1 MNHKLLAIVAATTV
15 LGAAVRTEAATVT
28 FDFNSL
34 ATGANSAAIQTY
46 MQGLLSGGSTVSVT
60 SGAVQTDNAYNGD
73 GHVVGPCSPTCTS
86 ATLGPDTFLRNTAG
100 IAGWSFV
107 FGGGF
112 VIDSVQFDYE
122 IFPDG
127 TCTRLSATYC
137 GGAANANGIYP
148 NQPDF
153 TFSTN
158 LGQVFHYY
166 ALTPGSG
173 ASGPA
178 GNPSA
183 STYTHSPI
191 SGAVATEKAPQL
203 IGNTGLLVTGVAG
216 ATTLT
221 FMDWPATIGID
232 NLVINYH
239 RASGFTPVPEPGT
252 IGLMAAGLAALV
264 YQRRKRSVREQR
276 SA

>member
-1 MNHKLLAIVAATTV
+1 MKHRLLAIIAATSV
-15 LGAAVRTEAATVT
+15 LSGAAQTEAATVT

-34 ATGANSAAIQTY
+34 ASGANSTAIQTY

-60 SGAVQTDNAYNGD
+60 AGAVQTDKAYNGD
-73 GHVVGPCSPTCTS
+73 GHVVGPCVSTTCTS
-86 ATLGPDTFLRNTAG
+86 QTLGPDTFLRNTAG

-107 FGGGF
+107 FGNGF

-127 TCTRLSATYC
+127 TCTRLNATYC
-137 GGAANANGIYP
+137 GGAAVNGIYP

-183 STYTHSPI
+183 SAYTHSPI
-191 SGAVATEKAPQL
+191 SGASSVERAPQL

-239 RASGFTPVPEPGT
+239 RSSGFTPVPEPGT
-252 IGLMAAGLAALV
+252 IGLLGLGVAAMV
-264 YQRRKRSVREQR
+264 YRQRRKLR
-276 SA
+276 A